1 MQDRLQKILAR
12 AGIASRRSAERLIE
26 AGRVRVNGKT
36 VTELGSRA
44 DARSDRIEVDGKRI
58 VSEDPVYILLHKPR
72 AVMST
77 LDDPEGRPTV
87 ADILKALP
95 LRVFPVGR
103 LDYQTSGALLLTNDG
118 DFTARML
125 HPRHHVPK
133 TYLVKVKGEMEK
145 DDAAKWRDGVMLEDG
160 PTLPTEII
168 LSKREAGHT
177 WFELIM
183 REGRNQQIR
192 RMGEATGFPVVRL
205 TRLAFA
211 GIGIDALRAGQ
222 WRFLS
227 NSEMRDLRSL
237 YGVPKHMRTASAA
250 HAEFSRT
257 QPELGRSAPRA
268 MRAPEG
274 REPASPDGSHPTASD
289 RNARAGQSRQNK
301 RTTASHEQD
310 QSRQRDSARSRKPS
324 KPSRPSE
331 SRPSSQ
337 TRKPSESRESR
348 ELRKPSRPSESR
360 KPSRPADSSES
371 RKPSESRESRPSSQ
385 SRKPSR
391 PADSSESRKPS
402 ESRES
407 RPSSQSR
414 KPSRPA
420 DSSESRKPSHPSESR
435 KPSRSSESH
444 KPSRPSESSEST
456 RPRNSQSTGKPS
468 SPRRPTSRS
477 KVPTRK

>member
-12 AGIASRRSAERLIE
+12 AGIASRRSAEQLIE

-44 DARSDRIEVDGKRI
+44 DPRSDRIEVDGKRI
-58 VSEDPVYILLHKPR
+58 VAEDPVYILLHKPR

-87 ADILKALP
+87 ADILKTLP
-95 LRVFPVGR
+95 LRVYPVGR

-145 DDAAKWRDGVMLEDG
+145 EDAAKWREGVMLEDG

-211 GIGIDALRAGQ
+211 GIGIDGLRAGQ

-227 NSEMRDLRSL
+227 TSEMRDLRSL

-250 HAEFSRT
+250 HADLSRT
-257 QPELGRSAPRA
+257 QPVLGRSAPRA

-274 REPASPDGSHPTASD
+274 REPASTDGSHTTD
-289 RNARAGQSRQNK
+289 RSSRATQSRHNQ
-301 RTTASHEQD
+301 RTTSSHEQD
-310 QSRQRDSARSRKPS
+310 QSRQRASARP
-324 KPSRPSE
+324 
-331 SRPSSQ
+331 
-337 TRKPSESRESR
+337 
-348 ELRKPSRPSESR
+348 RKPSRPHESTPSHKPSMPSRPSPSRKPSEPSEPSKPSKPR
-360 KPSRPADSSES
+360 KPSRP
-371 RKPSESRESRPSSQ
+371 
-385 SRKPSR
+385 
-391 PADSSESRKPS
+391 
-402 ESRES
+402 
-407 RPSSQSR
+407 
-414 KPSRPA
+414 
-420 DSSESRKPSHPSESR
+420 
-435 KPSRSSESH
+435 
-444 KPSRPSESSEST
+444 
-456 RPRNSQSTGKPS
+456 RNAQSTGKAS
-468 SPRRPTSRS
+468 SKAS
-477 KVPTRK
+477 TRK